1 MPASAPKPHRKLRKA
16 GHGRA
21 QSEAR
26 RGRRKSRAEPFTA
39 ETEPFRR
46 DWLLLTPGQ
55 RLLRSWRMRRLLR
68 DPQGA
73 HDAQSLP
80 RL

>member
-1 MPASAPKPHRKLRKA
+1 MNRPAA
-16 GHGRA
+16 RA
-21 QSEAR
+21 R
-26 RGRRKSRAEPFTA
+26 RRKSPEPLTG

-55 RLLRSWRMRRLLR
+55 RLLRSWRMRRQLR
-68 DPQGA
+68 DPQAA